1 MPPDVTL
8 YSSPGCQPCKAT
20 ARKLTQLGIEH
31 AHIDVTQDPAAL
43 DYIRGL
49 GYTAAPV
56 VVAGEEH
63 WTGFRLTRIEALAAS
78 LRTAVDE

>member
-20 ARKLTQLGIEH
+20 ARKLDQLGIAH
-31 AHIDVTQDPAAL
+31 ARIDVTEDPDAL
-43 DYIRGL
+43 AYIKGL

-56 VVAGEEH
+56 VVAGEDH
-63 WTGFRLTRIEALAAS
+63 WTGFRLTKIEALAAS
-78 LRTAVDE
+78 MRPQVDE